1 MKKVI
6 LTALLIILSFISAFS
21 QNYIYQGDNQYKAT
35 NTWGFPLNGDFVG
48 GGDPYLNIAKHSNGG
63 YLMISIMV
71 PFKYYI
77 GGTITVFLNDGTIIK
92 CTDKG
97 IRDHVDNKSIV
108 LYNFTNSEIERLK
121 LNRITR
127 IRFAIIGGPEGPESY
142 TADNYKSTI
151 KWQIMGAEKEKNYF
165 ETNVEVTDL
174 FE

>member
-6 LTALLIILSFISAFS
+6 LTAIIILSFVSAFS
-21 QNYIYQGDNQYKAT
+21 QNYIYRGDNQYKAT
-35 NTWGFPLNGDFVG
+35 NTWEFPLNGDYWTGNPKF
-48 GGDPYLNIAKHSNGG
+48 NIAKHPNGG
-63 YLMISIMV
+63 YLMISLDV
-71 PFKYYI
+71 PFKSNYI
-77 GGTITVFLNDGTIIK
+77 GGTVSVFLNDGTIIK

-97 IRDHVDNKSIV
+97 MRDHVDNQCIV

-127 IRFAIIGGPEGPESY
+127 IRFTIIGGTEGPESY
-142 TADNYKSTI
+142 TADNNKSTS
-151 KWQIMGAEKEKNYF
+151 KWQIIGAEKEKNYY